1 VKDSLFSNK
10 NTLNIRGKI
19 MDLSHPRVMGILN
32 ITSDSFYI
40 GSRVKGIDNIVAR
53 AGEMLQEGADI
64 LDIGGYSTRPG
75 ARDIPMQEEKKRII
89 DAIQGILSNFP
100 NAVISVDT
108 FRAEVAH
115 SAIEAGAS
123 LVNDISGGTLDDR
136 MFDTIIDL
144 NCPYILMHMRG
155 TPQTMSDFADYED
168 IAMEILSDLEKKVQ
182 ALRSADVTDIIIDP
196 GFGFAKTI
204 DQNYALLRN
213 LDYLNPL
220 QLPVL
225 VGLSRKSMIYKTLN
239 TTPEEA
245 LNGTAVLHTLAL
257 LKGVQ
262 ILRVHD
268 VKEALEVINLVSKY
282 DAA

>member
-1 VKDSLFSNK
+1 
-10 NTLNIRGKI
+10 

-108 FRAEVAH
+108 FRAEVAL

-123 LVNDISGGTLDDR
+123 LVNDISAGTLDDR

-155 TPQTMSDFADYED
+155 TPETMSDFADYED

-204 DQNYALLRN
+204 DQNYTLLRN